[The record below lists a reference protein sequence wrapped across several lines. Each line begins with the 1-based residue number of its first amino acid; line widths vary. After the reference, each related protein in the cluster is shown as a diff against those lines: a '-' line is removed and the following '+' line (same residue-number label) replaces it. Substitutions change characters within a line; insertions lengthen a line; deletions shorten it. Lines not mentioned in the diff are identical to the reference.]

1 MATVNAPFLS
11 VPVRTIG
18 AILSAPILYA
28 AGTQAIERR
37 LDESNERLA
46 RIEQRIDALVGV
58 MQIILAKLTP
68 EWTDDERK
76 DVFQYMGT
84 AGPVRAE
91 VRRLRSGGNPLTQ
104 DEIDRLGDLA
114 ERAETGERLTS
125 EEATQL
131 RDLADIVA
139 KEYPGEQWVTDLLKL
154 ALVAFAVYALSEI
167 FKKRGEDES
176 T

>member
-1 MATVNAPFLS
+1 M
-11 VPVRTIG
+11 RTIG
-18 AILSAPILYA
+18 AILSAPIRYA

-76 DVFQYMGT
+76 DVFQYMG
-84 AGPVRAE
+84 AGPVGAG

-131 RDLADIVA
+131 RDLAQIVA
-139 KEYPGEQWVTDLLKL
+139 KEHPGEQWVTDLLKL